1 MIRHYLVCLPYW
13 IFVDYIF
20 VRLSLTYLP
29 ANNLRRISTMY
40 VRGYLQ
46 GREKG
51 RVVTRMAEQ
60 LRLNIWY
67 TRRRQTTRQHKT
79 TCFGHHYT
87 RANTNNVNKTCVL
100 LQTTGKHNTTCV
112 GYHHTH
118 ANTNNVNKTCVLL
131 QTTGKH
137 NTTCVGHHSTHT
149 NTNNVNKTCV
159 LLQTTGKHNTTC
171 VGHHYMH
178 TNTNNVN
185 KICVLLQKKP
195 GQSCYIIDDKCYKL
209 HYRNVSSGKR
219 STKYIYIVL
228 CHLPPIC

>member
-1 MIRHYLVCLPYW
+1 M
-13 IFVDYIF
+13 YITYIN
-20 VRLSLTYLP
+20 VREY
-29 ANNLRRISTMY
+29 
-40 VRGYLQ
+40 
-46 GREKG
+46 
-51 RVVTRMAEQ
+51 
-60 LRLNIWY
+60 
-67 TRRRQTTRQHKT
+67 RRRNQKREQSRETGNIGCLRTRKT
-79 TCFGHHYT
+79 KQIQNTICVEHHYT
-87 RANTNNVNKTCVL
+87 HTNTNNVNKICVL
-100 LQTTGKHNTTCV
+100 LQTTGKHNATCD
-112 GYHHTH
+112 
-118 ANTNNVNKTCVLL
+118 
-131 QTTGKH
+131 
-137 NTTCVGHHSTHT
+137 GHHSTHT

-171 VGHHYMH
+171 VGHHYTH